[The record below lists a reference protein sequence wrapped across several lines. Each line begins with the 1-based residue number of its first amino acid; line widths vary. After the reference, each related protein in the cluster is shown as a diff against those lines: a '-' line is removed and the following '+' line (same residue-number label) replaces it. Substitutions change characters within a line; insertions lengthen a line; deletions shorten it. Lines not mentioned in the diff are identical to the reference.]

1 MAQTHRQFFP
11 FGQRGQR
18 VKVLPPDRVRHKVR
32 AVGEDHLL
40 GLRAD
45 LRDKQPVGRRD
56 TQPPA
61 LTDGIAMDTP
71 VPAQHPAGPVHKMA
85 RRRHRA
91 SGLQPGGVV
100 AVRNETDFHAVRFLR
115 HRQSKVPGQLPNL
128 GLFIPADG
136 KHQAGQPVL
145 GQPGQHIGLVIGV
158 GAPAEQ
164 RLPRRSGGNPRI
176 VPGGHPVRPHLL
188 RPPEQGGKLHRR
200 VAAGAGQRGAPGQ
213 VIPLKRAHHRRL
225 QLPADISGGK
235 RDAEGLRHLLG
246 VLPAAQADVQPM
258 PVDRVAL
265 LLEQAG
271 GHGGVHPAGEPQH
284 HRLTAHG
291 GPPWAPP
298 PGRRFVR

>member
-1 MAQTHRQFFP
+1 
-11 FGQRGQR
+11 
-18 VKVLPPDRVRHKVR
+18 
-32 AVGEDHLL
+32 
-40 GLRAD
+40 
-45 LRDKQPVGRRD
+45 
-56 TQPPA
+56 
-61 LTDGIAMDTP
+61 
-71 VPAQHPAGPVHKMA
+71 MA

-235 RDAEGLRHLLG
+235 RDAEGLRHLAG
-246 VLPAAQADVQPM
+246 ASSRAAQADVQPM

-271 GHGGVHPAGEPQH
+271 RP
-284 HRLTAHG
+284 RRS
-291 GPPWAPP
+291 PPRRRAPAPP
-298 PGRRFVR
+298 SYRPWRASLGATAGAPFCSMRVRSPRSTKYSK